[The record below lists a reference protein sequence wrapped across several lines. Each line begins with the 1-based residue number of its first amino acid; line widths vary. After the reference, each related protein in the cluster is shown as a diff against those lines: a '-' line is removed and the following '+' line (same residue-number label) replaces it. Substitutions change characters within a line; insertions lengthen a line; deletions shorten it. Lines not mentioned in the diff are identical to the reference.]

1 MVVRYRR
8 PTTTY
13 GGPPATAPGPL
24 PPPRVTWPNPNRHR
38 GYARRSSEQLHINTP
53 RKISSEAGNEWRV
66 TTTQTRLAPTSG
78 VCSHSHFG
86 EASRPFRDGARVS
99 TVCPRPR
106 RCVGKPE
113 RSHSATGGSDRCVT
127 WVRWRDHDTGW
138 FGPSIPCGARIKV
151 HCLVHAVGF
160 HVRVQRA
167 PCSDGYEACRARL
180 AHGSSC
186 VPRIHWTGSIIR
198 MLPTKLCIP
207 REMNCVPG
215 YPWCAE
221 THIWGKVGR
230 DKP

>member
-138 FGPSIPCGARIKV
+138 FAPSLPCGARIKSYRGSLPCTRCWLPCARTTRPV
-151 HCLVHAVGF
+151 FGWIRGVSCSARPWIELRAKNTLDGF
-160 HVRVQRA
+160 HH
-167 PCSDGYEACRARL
+167 SDASYQAVYPTRDELRARVPL
-180 AHGSSC
+180 VCRDAHLG
-186 VPRIHWTGSIIR
+186 
-198 MLPTKLCIP
+198 
-207 REMNCVPG
+207 
-215 YPWCAE
+215 
-221 THIWGKVGR
+221 
-230 DKP
+230 